1 MEATRETEI
10 PTTGKDQSWYL
21 LHHQEQPAMSFS
33 LTDGCKKRKRWPKI
47 FRLQSF
53 ADPGCPISP
62 SGTFRENVRLFLQE
76 AGEPED
82 YSVLGNPL
90 WSTFLIHDKSNLMA
104 PFYTLEEEVY
114 NSSHPFCDHC
124 RCVGWSG
131 HFVSKRRYHFIIP
144 MDNAWHKPLNEESLD
159 NQSHLLHGVI
169 HCNGYG
175 HLVCLNG
182 IEGGSKYLSGRE
194 VMDLWD
200 RICSNLRARQIA
212 VEDASR
218 KRSMDLR
225 LLHGV
230 AYGHSWFGRWGYR
243 FCRGSFGATEQ
254 NYYEAIETLG
264 SLVLDE
270 IARDL
275 SKTKC
280 HKDIK
285 QMIRFYRDMSETQII
300 TIRELLRFM
309 LTVKSRRPVSKIT
322 ITCSSASNSAASAS
336 DSPTTFLSRNPTKH
350 NALSCSRSDSMS
362 KEKSARYKKF
372 STAVVNMDSRWPTR
386 RLEFA
391 AQVIVDALK
400 EDKATKSGSSGMT
413 RQDVRDAARL
423 HIGDTGLLDYVL
435 KSLNNVIVGNYVV
448 RRMVNPS
455 SRILEYTIHE
465 LGKGFNAPEVE
476 HGVMTVADNPQV
488 DSSSTAGASSLTPGN
503 DVYSDVVYLYKNVL
517 LGYPESEAVELA
529 VQTILDCRHFVKE
542 WELRDEME
550 QILTFICCLK
560 PNFVEDKSDLK
571 GPTCGEIVTVPL
583 HATVRDLKQAAEAAL
598 RDTYCI
604 AERLIVTDI
613 KELMGVED
621 NEVIFG
627 LIESGV
633 KLCIRGISID
643 LCTPLKYQG
652 GSDNWKVRC
661 ECGAHDDDGERMVSC
676 DICEV
681 WQHTRCC
688 GIDDTETVPPLFV
701 CTVCCDSLVP
711 PRIESSSYVD
721 CADAFLVLSEP
732 NHLLEYGYGY

>member
-1 MEATRETEI
+1 
-10 PTTGKDQSWYL
+10 
-21 LHHQEQPAMSFS
+21 MSFS
-33 LTDGCKKRKRWPKI
+33 IIDASKKRKRWTKI
-47 FRLQSF
+47 FPLQSF

-62 SGTFRENVRLFLQE
+62 SGPFRENVRLFLQE
-76 AGEPED
+76 AGELED
-82 YSVLGNPL
+82 YTVMGNPL
-90 WSTFLIHDKSNLMA
+90 WCTFLIHEKKNLMV
-104 PFYTLEEEVY
+104 PFYALEEEVY

-144 MDNAWHKPLNEESLD
+144 MDDGWHKPLNEEALD
-159 NQSHLLHGVI
+159 DQSHLLHGVI

-182 IEGGSKYLSGRE
+182 IEGGSKFLSGRE
-194 VMDLWD
+194 IMDLWD
-200 RICSNLRARQIA
+200 RICTNLRARYIA

-230 AYGHSWFGRWGYR
+230 AYGHSWFGRWGYG
-243 FCRGSFGATEQ
+243 FCRGSFGVTQQ
-254 NYYEAIETLG
+254 NYDEAIEILG
-264 SLVLDE
+264 SLVLDD
-270 IARDL
+270 IVRDL
-275 SKTKC
+275 SKTKY
-280 HKDIK
+280 HKDVK
-285 QMIRFYRDMSETQII
+285 QMIRFYRDMSETHII

-309 LTVKSRRPVSKIT
+309 LTIKSRRPVSKMT
-322 ITCSSASNSAASAS
+322 VTFSSPNAVSDT
-336 DSPTTFLSRNPTKH
+336 DSPSCSTSAFMSRNASKPV
-350 NALSCSRSDSMS
+350 LSSSRSNFTM

-372 STAVVNMDSRWPTR
+372 STAVANMDSRWPTR

-391 AQVIVDALK
+391 AQVIVEALK
-400 EDKATKSGSSGMT
+400 EDKAMKPGSSGMT

-448 RRMVNPS
+448 RRTVNSS
-455 SRILEYTIHE
+455 SRILEYTIDE
-465 LGKGFNAPEVE
+465 LRKGHQAPEME
-476 HGVMTVADNPQV
+476 HGVLTVADKPQV
-488 DSSSTAGASSLTPGN
+488 ESSTLSSSSSSVPGN

-517 LGYPESEAVELA
+517 LGYPDSEAVELA

-542 WELRDEME
+542 WKLRDEME
-550 QILTFICCLK
+550 QVLTFICHLK
-560 PNFVEDKSDLK
+560 PNFVENKSDLK
-571 GPTCGEIVTVPL
+571 GPSCGEIVTVPL
-583 HATVRDLKQAAEAAL
+583 HATVRDLKQTAEAAL

-613 KELMGVED
+613 KELMDVED
-621 NEVIFG
+621 EEVIFG
-627 LIESGV
+627 QIESGV
-633 KLCIRGISID
+633 KLSVRGIGID

-661 ECGAHDDDGERMVSC
+661 ECGAQDDDGERMVAC

-688 GIDDTETVPPLFV
+688 GIDDSETVPPLFV
-701 CTVCCDSLVP
+701 CSGCCDSLMP
-711 PRIESSSYVD
+711 PRIESSSFGMVD
-721 CADAFLVLSEP
+721 CADSFLVSPEP
-732 NHLLEYGYGY
+732 THLLEYYGY

>member
-1 MEATRETEI
+1 
-10 PTTGKDQSWYL
+10 
-21 LHHQEQPAMSFS
+21 MSFS
-33 LTDGCKKRKRWPKI
+33 TIDVCKKRKRWPKI

-53 ADPGCPISP
+53 ADPGCPIAP
-62 SGTFRENVRLFLQE
+62 SGSFRENVRLFLQE
-76 AGEPED
+76 AGELED
-82 YSVLGNPL
+82 YTVMGNPL
-90 WSTFLIHDKSNLMA
+90 WCTFLNHEKSNLMV
-104 PFYTLEEEVY
+104 PFYTLEEQVY

-144 MDNAWHKPLNEESLD
+144 MDNEWHKPLNEEALD
-159 NQSHLLHGVI
+159 NQNHLLHGVI

-175 HLVCLNG
+175 HLICLNG
-182 IEGGSKYLSGRE
+182 IEGGSKFLSGRE
-194 VMDLWD
+194 IMELWD
-200 RICSNLRARQIA
+200 RICTNLRARQIA

-230 AYGHSWFGRWGYR
+230 AYGHSWFGRWGYK
-243 FCRGSFGATEQ
+243 FCRGSFGVTEE

-264 SLVLDE
+264 SLVLDD
-270 IARDL
+270 IVRDL
-275 SKTKC
+275 SKTKY

-285 QMIRFYRDMSETQII
+285 QMIRFYRDMSETRIV

-309 LTVKSRRPVSKIT
+309 LTVKSRHTVSKIT
-322 ITCSSASNSAASAS
+322 VTYSSSDAASAA
-336 DSPTTFLSRNPTKH
+336 DSPPCSTSACMSRNSTKH
-350 NALSCSRSDSMS
+350 ALSSRSNSMN

-372 STAVVNMDSRWPTR
+372 STAVATMDSRWPTR

-400 EDKATKSGSSGMT
+400 EDKAMKPGSSGMT
-413 RQDVRDAARL
+413 RQDVRDAARV

-435 KSLNNVIVGNYVV
+435 KSLNNVIVENYVV

-465 LGKGFNAPEVE
+465 LGKEFKAPEVE
-476 HGVMTVADNPQV
+476 YSVMTLVDNPQV
-488 DSSSTAGASSLTPGN
+488 ESSTPSSSSSLSLVPGN

-517 LGYPESEAVELA
+517 LGYPDSEPVELA
-529 VQTILDCRHFVKE
+529 VQTILHCRHFVKE
-542 WELRDEME
+542 WKLRDEME
-550 QILTFICCLK
+550 QVLTFICRLK
-560 PNFVEDKSDLK
+560 PNFIENKSDFK
-571 GPTCGEIVTVPL
+571 GPSCGEIVTVPL
-583 HATVRDLKQAAEAAL
+583 HATVKDLKQAAEAAL

-613 KELMGVED
+613 KELMDADDE
-621 NEVIFG
+621 EVIFG
-627 LIESGV
+627 QIESGV
-633 KLCIRGISID
+633 KLCVRGIGID
-643 LCTPLKYQG
+643 LYTPLKYQG

-661 ECGAHDDDGERMVSC
+661 ECGAQDDDGERMIAC

-688 GIDDTETVPPLFV
+688 GIDDSETVPPLFV
-701 CTVCCDSLVP
+701 CSGCCDSLVP
-711 PRIESSSYVD
+711 PRIESSRYGMVD
-721 CADAFLVLSEP
+721 CADAFLVSAEAA
-732 NHLLEYGYGY
+732 HLLEYGYGY